1 MKIENSYKI
10 TLYDNKF
17 KEFNQYIEAKNIDE
31 AQKIAKNT
39 FQLRVLNL
47 TRKDKTSFGLGGGAG
62 VQKACKLTKLS
73 GKYRFGFG
81 GGWATVDC
89 SGLTIFEALEIAK
102 NCRFLKE
109 DPSREIEEI
118 YQTF

>member
-10 TLYDNKF
+10 TLYDNES

-31 AQKIAKNT
+31 AYKKAKDS

-47 TRKDKTSFGLGGGAG
+47 TRKNNVFGLHGWGA
-62 VQKACKLTKLS
+62 QKVCKLTKLN
-73 GKYRFGFG
+73 GKYRFNFKG
-81 GGWATVDC
+81 GCTTVDC
-89 SGLTIFEALEIAK
+89 TSLTIFEALEIAK

-109 DPSREIEEI
+109 NPTLEIKEI
-118 YQTF
+118 YQSF